1 MNKSA
6 RRVHGSQI
14 GEERCREECPETA
27 KDEKGR
33 SDRAS
38 WRECSLQQRRE
49 HDGQRPAA
57 GEAQRHERSVRTQ
70 LRGADEIARRIEV
83 RRHNPGDGDSEEDEG
98 RAEDRGHTGR
108 ADVRSGHCRAVSR
121 MCARIR
127 ALTKRVRLDQ
137 LLVQRD
143 LAPSRERA
151 QALILAGV
159 VRVDGGRVDRAATP
173 VAEDAEL
180 AVDKGPQYVSR
191 GGDKL
196 AGALDALGLDVAG
209 KVAIDVGSSTGGF
222 TDVLLQRGA
231 VRVHAV
237 DVGKGQLDW
246 GIRQDPRVVVHEGV
260 NAREGVPVEEV
271 VDIVVADVS
280 FISLRLAL
288 PPALAKLRDGGDV
301 VALVKPQFEA
311 GRDAVGKGGV
321 VREPEARA
329 AAVVAVANDL
339 ASRGFGVVAVT
350 PSPIEGREGNREI
363 FVHAR
368 KGAQSLDETALAIAA
383 REAAG

>member
-1 MNKSA
+1 M
-6 RRVHGSQI
+6 
-14 GEERCREECPETA
+14 
-27 KDEKGR
+27 
-33 SDRAS
+33 
-38 WRECSLQQRRE
+38 
-49 HDGQRPAA
+49 
-57 GEAQRHERSVRTQ
+57 
-70 LRGADEIARRIEV
+70 
-83 RRHNPGDGDSEEDEG
+83 
-98 RAEDRGHTGR
+98 
-108 ADVRSGHCRAVSR
+108 
-121 MCARIR
+121 
-127 ALTKRVRLDQ
+127 TKRVRLDQ
-137 LLVQRD
+137 LLVQRE

-159 VRVDGGRVDRAATP
+159 VRVDGGRVDRAAAP

-180 AVDKGPQYVSR
+180 AVEKGPQYVSR

-196 AGALDALGLDVAG
+196 AGALDALGLKVAG

-231 VRVHAV
+231 VKVHAV
-237 DVGKGQLDW
+237 DVGKGQLEW
-246 GIRQDPRVVVHEGV
+246 SLRQDPRVVVHEGV
-260 NAREGVPVEEV
+260 NAREGVPVEEA

-321 VREPEARA
+321 VRDPEARA
-329 AAVVAVANDL
+329 AAVLAVANDL

-368 KGAQSLDETALAIAA
+368 KGATSLDDTALTAAA

>member
-1 MNKSA
+1 
-6 RRVHGSQI
+6 
-14 GEERCREECPETA
+14 
-27 KDEKGR
+27 
-33 SDRAS
+33 
-38 WRECSLQQRRE
+38 
-49 HDGQRPAA
+49 
-57 GEAQRHERSVRTQ
+57 
-70 LRGADEIARRIEV
+70 
-83 RRHNPGDGDSEEDEG
+83 
-98 RAEDRGHTGR
+98 
-108 ADVRSGHCRAVSR
+108 

-137 LLVQRD
+137 LLVQRE

-159 VRVDGGRVDRAATP
+159 VRVDGGRVDRAAAP

-196 AGALDALGLDVAG
+196 AGALDTLGVDVAG
-209 KVAIDVGSSTGGF
+209 KVAIDIGSSTGGF

-237 DVGKGQLDW
+237 DVGKGQLEW

-260 NAREGVPVEEV
+260 NAREGVPDEET
-271 VDIVVADVS
+271 VDLVVADVS

-329 AAVVAVANDL
+329 AAVVAVASDL
-339 ASRGFGVVAVT
+339 ASRGFGVIAVT

-368 KGAQSLDETALAIAA
+368 KGARSLDETALAIAA